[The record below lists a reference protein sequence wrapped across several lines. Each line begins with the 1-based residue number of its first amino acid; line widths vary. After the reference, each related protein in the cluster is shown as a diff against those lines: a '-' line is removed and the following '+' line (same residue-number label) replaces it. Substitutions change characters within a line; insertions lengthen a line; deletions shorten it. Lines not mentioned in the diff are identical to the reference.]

1 MKLHEDK
8 ELFKE
13 LVEATAREMD
23 MPPLYIEKD
32 YWVTYILHNLSKSIY
47 KEVAI
52 FKGGTS
58 LSKAYKIIQRFSED
72 IDLAVVTKEH
82 TGSNQIKKLLK
93 NIEKAILDDNFTEL
107 PNHPQVSK
115 GSEFRKSVHTY
126 TQLQNGDFGHASEGV
141 IIELNSFA
149 KPHPFVKKTVSS
161 YITDFL
167 SLKAASII
175 DEYDLQPFT
184 INVLDYKRTFCEK
197 ISAIGRASL
206 ESNSEY
212 TELKAKI
219 RHFYDIYFLLRED
232 AISDF
237 LHSENFIA
245 MMHNV
250 REDDKRQFQKKEW
263 TDIPISSAQIF
274 TDTQTILDALEHFY
288 SKNFKDLVYAKTLP
302 SIEKIAVSIK
312 EISNVLKNS
321 DL

>member
-1 MKLHEDK
+1 MTLHEDK

-13 LVEATAREMD
+13 LVEATAKEMD
-23 MPPLYIEKD
+23 LPPLYIEKD
-32 YWVTYILHNLSKSIY
+32 YWVTYLLHNLSKSDY
-47 KEVAI
+47 KEIAI

-58 LSKAYKIIQRFSED
+58 LSKAYKIIERFSED
-72 IDLAVVTKEH
+72 IDLAVVTKKH

-126 TQLQNGDFGHASEGV
+126 TQLQNGDFGHANEGV

-149 KPHPFVKKTVSS
+149 KPHPFVKKSVCS

-167 SLKAASII
+167 SLKAASMV
-175 DEYDLQPFT
+175 DEYNLQPFD
-184 INVLDYKRTFCEK
+184 INVLDYRRTFCEK
-197 ISAIGRASL
+197 ISAIARASI
-206 ESNSEY
+206 ESDSEY
-212 TELKAKI
+212 SELKAKI
-219 RHFYDIYFLLRED
+219 RHFYDIYFLLSEKE
-232 AISDF
+232 ISNF
-237 LHSENFIA
+237 LHSEDFIA

-250 REDDKRQFQKKEW
+250 REDDKRQFQKNEW
-263 TDIPISSAQIF
+263 TNIPISGAQIF
-274 TDTQTILDALEHFY
+274 TDTQTISDALEHFY
-288 SKNFKDLVYAKTLP
+288 NQNFKDLVYKTLP
-302 SIEKIAVSIK
+302 PMDRIAVCIK